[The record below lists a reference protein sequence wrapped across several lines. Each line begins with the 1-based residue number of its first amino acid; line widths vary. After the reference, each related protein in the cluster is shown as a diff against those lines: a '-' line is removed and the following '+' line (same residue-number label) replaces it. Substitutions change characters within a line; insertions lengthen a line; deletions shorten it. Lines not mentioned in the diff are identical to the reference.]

1 MPDTYRIFYFKI
13 SDPRERMSSERYGLK
28 LIAKNDSNNAGRTR
42 ISIMDSR
49 RCSNVC
55 HSTILKHSRHV
66 CPSSFVEISG
76 KLDCQTLLFQ
86 LPGPMGTITD
96 QEQQRTPKKTATV
109 RERLCRI
116 RAGFRVIHL
125 VDTRCSPRPFRASF
139 KSFPPERNVS
149 HVGNCS
155 LLKTGHGFGTEP
167 SRGSIFRILLKRVI
181 ERERKSKD
189 KKKKPPLEGTARG
202 YALPWW
208 PVGFEEDVP
217 G

>member
-1 MPDTYRIFYFKI
+1 MSDTYRIFYFKI

-86 LPGPMGTITD
+86 LPEPMGTITD
-96 QEQQRTPKKTATV
+96 REQQRTPKKTAT
-109 RERLCRI
+109 
-116 RAGFRVIHL
+116 
-125 VDTRCSPRPFRASF
+125 
-139 KSFPPERNVS
+139 
-149 HVGNCS
+149 
-155 LLKTGHGFGTEP
+155 
-167 SRGSIFRILLKRVI
+167 KR
-181 ERERKSKD
+181 ERERERERETVPNTIRFSSHS
-189 KKKKPPLEGTARG
+189 
-202 YALPWW
+202 PWW
-208 PVGFEEDVP
+208 RIRDVCSSSISSIV
-217 G
+217 